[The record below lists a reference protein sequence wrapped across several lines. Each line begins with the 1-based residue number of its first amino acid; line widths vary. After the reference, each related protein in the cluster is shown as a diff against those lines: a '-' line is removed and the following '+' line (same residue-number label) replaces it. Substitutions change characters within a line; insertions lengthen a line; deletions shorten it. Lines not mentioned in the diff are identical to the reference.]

1 MSTNRRDLIREEVE
15 KRWRRLRVLSKEVLD
30 HELDDGEGICE
41 AFKQYRLFLQIQECS
56 ASVVSERGQ

>member
-41 AFKQYRLFLQIQECS
+41 VFF
-56 ASVVSERGQ
+56 

>member
-30 HELDDGEGICE
+30 HELDNGERISK
-41 AFKQYRLFLQIQECS
+41 AFLVISSFYRTRVKPRNVPLQ
-56 ASVVSERGQ
+56 